1 MNADERGSDQDKNWT
16 QHRSEKSGARSFL
29 FLDLIRVNPRLIVL
43 TQTNSLRYKFFA
55 EILGA
60 AFTGRGAA
68 W

>member
-1 MNADERGSDQDKNWT
+1 MNART
-16 QHRSEKSGARSFL
+16 
-29 FLDLIRVNPRLIVL
+29 DLKKLAEVLASISASAFIRVNLAASDSNS
-43 TQTNSLRYKFFA
+43 QTDGLRCRFFA